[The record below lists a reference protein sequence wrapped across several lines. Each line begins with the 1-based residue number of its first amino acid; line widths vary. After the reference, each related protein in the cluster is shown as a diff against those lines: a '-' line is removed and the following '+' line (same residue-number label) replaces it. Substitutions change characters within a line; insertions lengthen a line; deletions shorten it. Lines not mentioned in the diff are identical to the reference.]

1 MKSRTPT
8 AILIWIWLCAYL
20 NCAGWGLSAL
30 HQLNAWGYAA
40 ALGIGFAGLFCWRKQ
55 TSARLL
61 SQIRWLQIR
70 RRFRRPFP
78 LALLVLTAMA
88 FIGGVIYAPGNYD
101 ALAYRIPRILHWL
114 AENQWHWIHTTF
126 PRVNARTCG
135 IEWVSAPLIALM
147 KTDRQLFLIN
157 FISFLLLPG
166 LVFSVFTRLGVRRRV
181 AWHWMWI
188 APTGYCFLLQTGSAG
203 NDLFG
208 APFALAS
215 VDFALRANTS
225 KSPRDFFASILAAAL
240 MTGAKSSNLPLL
252 LPWAIAILP
261 SLKLLLRWPVRA
273 LAVCGIAIFA
283 SFLPTAVLDAH
294 FCGDWAGVTLE
305 GDQPHGNLFFRTG
318 ANVVLTSVQNLTPP
332 VFPAA
337 SAWNQ
342 FAQKIMPAGLNA
354 RLHQTLTESYAA
366 EFRVEDLQ
374 IEENAGLGFGV
385 TVLLIMSVT
394 AAKRGAFL
402 NFRFDSPA
410 AAWQIFLR
418 LSPWISMVVLLSQSE
433 VYPIGRILAPYYA
446 LLLPLFLAN
455 PSHEPL
461 VGKNWWRVS
470 AFAVFVLAAG
480 LLVVSPARPLFPVN
494 LFLEKIHP
502 AAARHPAL
510 ARVETVYS
518 IYHDRWDGF
527 APARAALPPEL
538 KILGLVTY
546 DDPET
551 SLWRPFGS
559 RRIIH
564 ICPQDT
570 AADLKRRGIE
580 YVLVKT
586 DGFESRFGC
595 PPGDW
600 FKRMNARIVQTIP
613 LQLRAAASSAD
624 WELVESQ

>member
-1 MKSRTPT
+1 
-8 AILIWIWLCAYL
+8 
-20 NCAGWGLSAL
+20 
-30 HQLNAWGYAA
+30 
-40 ALGIGFAGLFCWRKQ
+40 
-55 TSARLL
+55 
-61 SQIRWLQIR
+61 
-70 RRFRRPFP
+70 
-78 LALLVLTAMA
+78 
-88 FIGGVIYAPGNYD
+88 
-101 ALAYRIPRILHWL
+101 
-114 AENQWHWIHTTF
+114 
-126 PRVNARTCG
+126 
-135 IEWVSAPLIALM
+135 
-147 KTDRQLFLIN
+147 
-157 FISFLLLPG
+157 
-166 LVFSVFTRLGVRRRV
+166 
-181 AWHWMWI
+181 
-188 APTGYCFLLQTGSAG
+188 
-203 NDLFG
+203 
-208 APFALAS
+208 
-215 VDFALRANTS
+215 
-225 KSPRDFFASILAAAL
+225 
-240 MTGAKSSNLPLL
+240 
-252 LPWAIAILP
+252 
-261 SLKLLLRWPVRA
+261 
-273 LAVCGIAIFA
+273 
-283 SFLPTAVLDAH
+283 
-294 FCGDWAGVTLE
+294 
-305 GDQPHGNLFFRTG
+305 
-318 ANVVLTSVQNLTPP
+318 LTSVQNLTPP